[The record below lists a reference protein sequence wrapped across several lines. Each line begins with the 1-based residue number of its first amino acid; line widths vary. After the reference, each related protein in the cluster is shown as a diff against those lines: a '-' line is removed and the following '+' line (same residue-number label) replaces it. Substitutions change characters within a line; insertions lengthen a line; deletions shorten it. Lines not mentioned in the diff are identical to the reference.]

1 MMHFAASL
9 PSAGPLVSAL
19 ATISKFLGI
28 TSSIAVVGALLA
40 AGFLLPE
47 SHGKLSKSGLAIRKV
62 IMWAS
67 ISWAIAAVGNI
78 VFSLANIL
86 GEPLD
91 VVLDYTTVKSFIT
104 QITLGQYLLF
114 QLFVAVFVASIAP
127 RIKKVGGANLLVIAT
142 FVGILAPVFQSHS
155 ASSGSHALAIG
166 SLAIHVIALSLWVG
180 GVFALALLE
189 PEERASAASRFSQ
202 LALWAVIAVVASGM
216 ANAWARLNFASA
228 WHSTYAIVMIL
239 KVVLTIGLIF
249 IGYRHRKN
257 LAAKAPTSINWAQFA
272 QLILTELTIMIV
284 ALALG
289 SWLSVNRSPVPIGG
303 EKFDVAV
310 TVAGLPMPGTPSL
323 SRMLLLYNPDALFIG
338 FLILAI
344 ALYARGV
351 MILERRGDKWPLGRK
366 IAFVCGIVAIDF
378 ATSGGLGV
386 YAHFSFSYH
395 MIAHMVLGMIAPI
408 GLVLSAP
415 ITLALRTLP
424 QGRTHEER
432 GVRGTLVSA
441 LHSKIASIWV
451 NPIVA
456 LVLFDGSLFVLYF
469 TTLFGGMMQSHI
481 GHFAMNVHFVLAGFL
496 FFHVIIGV
504 DPNPKR
510 APHLVRIVVLFAAM
524 SIHAFFSVALMSS
537 TTLLDG
543 GYFAQ
548 LHTPWVSDLLA
559 DQRLGGSI
567 GWAMGEI
574 PILLA
579 LVATFI
585 LWVRDDSREAKRID
599 RNTER
604 MAAMGQPDELADY
617 NTYLARLAA
626 QDEKES

>member
-1 MMHFAASL
+1 MHFAVSL
-9 PSAGPLVSAL
+9 PTAGPLVNAL

-28 TSSIAVVGALLA
+28 TSSMAVVGALLA
-40 AGFLLPE
+40 AGFLLPDV
-47 SHGKLSKSGLAIRKV
+47 HGKLSKSGLMVRKV

-67 ISWAIAAVGNI
+67 IAWAVAAIGNI
-78 VFSLANIL
+78 FFTLANIL
-86 GEPLD
+86 GEPLSS
-91 VVLDYTTVKSFIT
+91 VMDYTTIQSFVT

-114 QLFVAVFVASIAP
+114 QLLVAVLVAALAI
-127 RIKKVGGANLLVIAT
+127 RIRKVGGANLLLMAT
-142 FVGILAPVFQSHS
+142 FIGILAPVFQSHS
-155 ASSGSHALAIG
+155 ASSGSHGLAIG
-166 SLAIHVIALSLWVG
+166 SLCIHVIALSLWVG
-180 GVFALALLE
+180 GVFALALLD
-189 PEERASAASRFSQ
+189 PEERAGAANRFSQ
-202 LALWAVIAVVASGM
+202 LALWSVIAVVGSGV

-228 WHSTYAIVMIL
+228 WHSAYAGVMIL
-239 KVVLTIGLIF
+239 KIVLTIALIF
-249 IGYRHRKN
+249 IGYKHRKN
-257 LAAKAPTSINWAQFA
+257 LAAKAPTSINWGAFS

-289 SWLSVNRSPVPIGG
+289 SWLSVNRSPLPIGG
-303 EKFDVAV
+303 EKFSVAV
-310 TVAGLPMPGTPSL
+310 TVAGLPMPGTPTF
-323 SRMLLLYNPDALFIG
+323 SRMLFLYNPDALFIG
-338 FLILAI
+338 FLVLAV
-344 ALYARGV
+344 ALYVRGV
-351 MILERRGDKWPLGRK
+351 IILERRGDKWPLGRT

-408 GLVLSAP
+408 ALVLSAP

-432 GVRGTLVSA
+432 GVRGTLIAA
-441 LHSKIASIWV
+441 LHSKLASIWV

-469 TTLFGGMMQSHI
+469 TTLFGGMMQSHL
-481 GHFAMNVHFVLAGFL
+481 GHFAMNVHFLLAGFL

-510 APHLVRIVVLFAAM
+510 APHLVRIVILFAAM

-537 TTLLDG
+537 SSLVDG

-548 LHTPWVSDLLA
+548 LHAPWVHDLLA

-617 NTYLARLAA
+617 NNYLAKLAM
-626 QDEKES
+626 QDKKEV